1 MAGTV
6 AVGQGET
13 NTNPSTARK
22 EYKRKYDVSPHGKT
36 KQKEYNAKRQKEDND
51 MR

>member
-22 EYKRKYDVSPHGKT
+22 EYKRKYDASPHGKA
-36 KQKEYNAKRQKEDND
+36 KQKECNAKRQKEDNEK
-51 MR
+51 R